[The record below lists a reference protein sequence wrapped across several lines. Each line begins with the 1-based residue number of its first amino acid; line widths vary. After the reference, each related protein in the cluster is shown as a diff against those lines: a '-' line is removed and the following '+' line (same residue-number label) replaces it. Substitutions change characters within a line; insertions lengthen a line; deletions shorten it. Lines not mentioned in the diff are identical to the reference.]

1 MDVLDDILGALA
13 LKGALYFRTDFSGP
27 WAVEVPELG
36 RAARFHL
43 VIQGAV
49 RVVIDGEAVELWPGD
64 LILIPGGRSHI
75 LADPEAPVET
85 APPLETVLEDAGY
98 DGAGV
103 LSVGQGDPAA
113 ATQMIC
119 GHFTFREGADH
130 PLLRALPDHLVFT
143 AAARASSPFLDDML
157 RLATRRLFEG
167 EVGSVAAAT
176 RLSEIV
182 FIELL
187 RSGVAAAPGL
197 AHVMRGLSDP
207 QIGKAIGLIH
217 RRPEA
222 PWTIESLG
230 AEVGMSRS
238 RFAAR
243 FADLI
248 GVAPMTYLADWRMQR
263 ALAMLEGGG
272 ASIQEVAAST
282 GYASQAAFTRAFA
295 GRFGGPPS
303 AWRRALAS

>member
-1 MDVLDDILGALA
+1 MPP
-13 LKGALYFRTDFSGP
+13 GP
-27 WAVEVPELG
+27 
-36 RAARFHL
+36 H
-43 VIQGAV
+43 
-49 RVVIDGEAVELWPGD
+49 
-64 LILIPGGRSHI
+64 
-75 LADPEAPVET
+75 APAT
-85 APPLETVLEDAGY
+85 AWCA
-98 DGAGV
+98 
-103 LSVGQGDPAA
+103 
-113 ATQMIC
+113 
-119 GHFTFREGADH
+119 
-130 PLLRALPDHLVFT
+130 
-143 AAARASSPFLDDML
+143 
-157 RLATRRLFEG
+157 
-167 EVGSVAAAT
+167 GSVAAAT

-187 RSGVAAAPGL
+187 RAGVAAAPAL
-197 AHVMRGLSDP
+197 RRVMQGLSDP

-243 FADLI
+243 FAELI